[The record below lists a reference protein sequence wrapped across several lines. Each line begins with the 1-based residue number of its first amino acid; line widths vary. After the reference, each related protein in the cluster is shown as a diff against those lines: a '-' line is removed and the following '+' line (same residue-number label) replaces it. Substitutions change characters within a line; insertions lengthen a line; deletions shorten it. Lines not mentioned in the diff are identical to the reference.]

1 MIEAVLFYTLGT
13 VLLGSGL
20 VVVTR
25 TNPLTAALA
34 MVVAFGALAG
44 LYGMLS
50 AGLLAV
56 LQVLV
61 YAGGIMVLM
70 IFVIMLLDL
79 RAKDLQPMR
88 GKAATLLP
96 ALAGSLV
103 LAILPFGMGGLPALP
118 EGQAGLKEGFG
129 GLASLGKGIFTTHL
143 FPFEM
148 LSLLLLAAVVGAV
161 VLSKK
166 KL

>member
-1 MIEAVLFYTLGT
+1 MIETILFYSLGT

-20 VVVTR
+20 VVITR
-25 TNPLTAALA
+25 TNPLASAIA

-44 LYGMLS
+44 VYGLLS

-70 IFVIMLLDL
+70 VFVIMLLDL
-79 RAKDLQPMR
+79 RAKDLESMKGR
-88 GKAATLLP
+88 WVTALLCLLGCLGVACAP
-96 ALAGSLV
+96 FWMGALSN
-103 LAILPFGMGGLPALP
+103 LPSGRPT
-118 EGQAGLKEGFG
+118 LKEGFG
-129 GLASLGKGIFTTHL
+129 GLASLGEAIFASHL

-148 LSLLLLAAVVGAV
+148 LSMLLLAAVVGAL